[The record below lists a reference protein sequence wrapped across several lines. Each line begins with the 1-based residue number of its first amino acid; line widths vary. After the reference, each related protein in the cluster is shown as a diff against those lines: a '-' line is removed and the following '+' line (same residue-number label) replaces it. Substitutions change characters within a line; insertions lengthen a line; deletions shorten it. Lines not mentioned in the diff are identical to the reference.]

1 MSTPKYVSMTRFLT
15 SPVATLPSPSVS
27 RAYKCNFVC
36 MIYRQLLMLL
46 LFIFIGAALPL
57 VIVNFAAAANVEGGS
72 DNVMM

>member
-1 MSTPKYVSMTRFLT
+1 
-15 SPVATLPSPSVS
+15 
-27 RAYKCNFVC
+27 